1 MTAWNVNVILDPQ
14 ASPHET
20 SRLIQEALE
29 EGTAF
34 AHGEKVGD
42 GKVSVH
48 ATVNAE
54 TAGDAMSAVG
64 DVIRRALNVDQAGI
78 CDMEAHRV
86 R

>member
-14 ASPHET
+14 ASPLEA
-20 SRLIQEALE
+20 SQLIQEALE

-48 ATVNAE
+48 AAVNAD
-54 TAGDAMSAVG
+54 TAGDAMIVVG
-64 DVIRRALNVDQAGI
+64 DIIRRALNVDQAGI
-78 CDMEAHRV
+78 CDIEAHRV